1 MNILKVLIAD
11 NFLIVSKPE
20 WRKLP
25 FTETSIELPV
35 ENNQCKPPKHVGGGG
50 VWCPPVFFVLAL
62 SFLTVS
68 PWNVVTFDE

>member
-25 FTETSIELPV
+25 FTETSIQLPV
-35 ENNQCKPPKHVGGGG
+35 ENNQCKPPKQAGGGG
-50 VWCPPVFFVLAL
+50 VCGAPLYFFVLAL

-68 PWNVVTFDE
+68 P